1 MRSAA
6 ALDVH
11 SDAFGVGQNVFFDA
25 DRHPCER
32 VVAQQKVAELGGER
46 FDQFAW
52 ACGGEFLD
60 LDGDRVVINRAR
72 DLIGETVETLAWSQS
87 RGDEQNL
94 RCRAFVIGHADVGMD
109 LESADFDFVRHGRE
123 G

>member
-1 MRSAA
+1 
-6 ALDVH
+6 VH
-11 SDAFGVGQNVFFDA
+11 GDAFSIGQNVFFDA
-25 DRHPCER
+25 DRDLREW
-32 VVAQQKVAELGGER
+32 VVAQQKIADFGGER

-60 LDGDRVVINRAR
+60 LDGDRVIIYCVR
-72 DLIGETVETLAWSQS
+72 DFIGETVETLAWGQS
-87 RGDEQNL
+87 SGDEQNL
-94 RCRAFVIGHADVGMD
+94 RCRAFVIGHADMGMD

>member
-1 MRSAA
+1 MLSAA

-11 SDAFGVGQNVFFDA
+11 GDAFGIGQNVFFDA
-25 DRHPCER
+25 DRDLSER
-32 VVAQQKVAELGGER
+32 VIAKQKIAELGGEC
-46 FDQFAW
+46 FDQFAR

-60 LDGDRVVINRAR
+60 LDGDRVIIHRVR
-72 DLIGETVETLAWSQS
+72 DLIGKTVEALAWVQS
-87 RGDEQNL
+87 SGDEQNL
-94 RCRAFVIGHADVGMD
+94 RCRAFFIGYADVGMD